1 MGPIRK
7 TPCKNDIIMVMVSVS
22 SYTRYHFVLLVLYI
36 ASSVS
41 FDGIHG
47 LGNQQ
52 EIATA
57 KLVVI
62 KHEFCQS
69 CPWGASSLKDIHTYS
84 ELKYDP
90 LASLP
95 SSFTICVSI
104 LVTTNNLRPSLFT
117 LLGNDGQPWFS
128 AQIAQFGSFVGKQF
142 SYPVHNQKPKSD
154 TMRMFPN
161 QWVRSCL
168 ALDT

>member
-1 MGPIRK
+1 MA
-7 TPCKNDIIMVMVSVS
+7 
-22 SYTRYHFVLLVLYI
+22 FV
-36 ASSVS
+36 ASSNKYRFVQLVFFVFS
-41 FDGIHG
+41 SDFFHEIQG
-47 LGNQQ
+47 LENQQ
-52 EIATA
+52 EVSKT
-57 KLVVI
+57 KSVVI
-62 KHEFCQS
+62 NHELCHS
-69 CPWGASSLKDIHTYS
+69 CGNPNAFAQTPSLNDVNTYS

-90 LASLP
+90 RGLLP
-95 SSFTICVSI
+95 SQFTICASV
-104 LVTTNNLRPSLFT
+104 LVTTENLNPSLFT

>member
-1 MGPIRK
+1 
-7 TPCKNDIIMVMVSVS
+7 MVMVSVS

-117 LLGNDGQPWFS
+117 LLGNIRIVS
-128 AQIAQFGSFVGKQF
+128 LFGFWLCTG
-142 SYPVHNQKPKSD
+142 
-154 TMRMFPN
+154 
-161 QWVRSCL
+161 
-168 ALDT
+168 